1 MSSRHISFSRLEAGD
16 AVDQV
21 HLDSCGRCRQAH
33 RVLCFLR
40 TQLLAAPELTPPA
53 SFASRV
59 AMIAEGARRLPFAL
73 ALQYAAKRLIPVFA
87 ALVMSTSFLL
97 YQLSQQSPSN
107 LNSDVSTEILSEEVT
122 LEEAV
127 NSLRRF
133 SEEGFLSDES
143 D

>member
-1 MSSRHISFSRLEAGD
+1 MM
-16 AVDQV
+16 V
-21 HLDSCGRCRQAH
+21 
-33 RVLCFLR
+33 
-40 TQLLAAPELTPPA
+40 
-53 SFASRV
+53 
-59 AMIAEGARRLPFAL
+59 EGTRRPPFAL

-87 ALVMSTSFLL
+87 ALVMSASFLL

-107 LNSDVSTEILSEEVT
+107 LGSDGSAEILSEEVK

-133 SEEGFLSDES
+133 SEDGFLIDES